1 MRILSLNAWGGRVFA
16 PLLPFLAA
24 TDADVLCLQEVVRTP
39 GAGIRW
45 LTYRGDGAELPQRAN
60 LHDEVRAVTPDHD
73 SGFFPSAR
81 GLLHAQ
87 DGVPHAEAGV
97 PHAEAGVLHDADMA
111 FSSEFGLATYTRR
124 SFPVIGQALD
134 FVHGRFSPDGWGA
147 HPRPR
152 NAHGVRLFDDAA
164 GEAIC
169 VVHLHGL
176 RDPAGKGDTP
186 HRRAQAHALVRL
198 IRRIW
203 NEGERLVVCG
213 DFNLLPGSETFA
225 ILGALGLEDLVTTRG
240 FTDTRTSFYGK
251 ENRFADYLLVTPNVE
266 VRRFEVVASPEVSD
280 HRPLLLD
287 IG

>member
-1 MRILSLNAWGGRVFA
+1 MRILSLNAWGGRVFE

-45 LTYRGDGAELPQRAN
+45 LTYRGDGAELAQRAN
-60 LHDEVRAVTPDHD
+60 LHDEIRAVTPDHD

-81 GLLHAQ
+81 GVLHAE
-87 DGVPHAEAGV
+87 GS
-97 PHAEAGVLHDADMA
+97 VLDDADVA
-111 FSSEFGLATYTRR
+111 FPSEFGLATFTRR
-124 SFPVIGQALD
+124 SLPVIGQALD
-134 FVHGRFSPDGWGA
+134 FVHGSFSPDGWGA

-152 NAHGVRLFDDAA
+152 NAHGVRLFDEAT
-164 GEAIC
+164 GEVVC

-176 RDPAGKGDTP
+176 RELTGKDDTP
-186 HRRAQAHALVRL
+186 HRREQAHALVRL

-225 ILGALGLEDLVTTRG
+225 ILGRLGLTDLVTTRG

-251 ENRFADYLLVTPNVE
+251 DNRFADYLMVTPNVD
-266 VRRFEVVASPEVSD
+266 VRRFDVVASPEVSD

>member
-1 MRILSLNAWGGRVFA
+1 MRILSLNAWGGRVFE
-16 PLLPFLAA
+16 PLLPFLSAM
-24 TDADVLCLQEVVRTP
+24 DADVLCLQEVVRTP

-60 LHDEVRAVTPDHD
+60 LHDEVRAVTPQHD

-81 GLLHAQ
+81 GVLHAQ
-87 DGVPHAEAGV
+87 S
-97 PHAEAGVLHDADMA
+97 GVLEDGDR
-111 FSSEFGLATYTRR
+111 SYPSEFGLATYTRR
-124 SFPVIGQALD
+124 SLPVIGQALD
-134 FVHGRFSPDGWGA
+134 FVHGSFSPDGWGA

-152 NAHGVRLFDDAA
+152 NAHGVRLFDDAT

-176 RDPAGKGDTP
+176 REPAGKGDTP
-186 HRRAQAHALVRL
+186 HRRAQAQALVRL

-203 NEGERLVVCG
+203 SEGERLVVCG

-225 ILGALGLEDLVTTRG
+225 ILGTLGLTDLVTTRG

-251 ENRFADYLLVTPNVE
+251 ENRFADYLLVTPNVD
-266 VRRFEVVASPEVSD
+266 VRRFDVVESPEVSD

>member
-1 MRILSLNAWGGRVFA
+1 VKILSLNAWGGRVFE

-60 LHDEVRAVTPDHD
+60 LYDEIWSTFSGHD

-81 GLLHAQ
+81 GS
-87 DGVPHAEAGV
+87 
-97 PHAEAGVLHDADMA
+97 LHDGDVAYP
-111 FSSEFGLATYTRR
+111 SEFGLATYARR
-124 SFPVIGQALD
+124 SLPVIGQALD
-134 FVHGRFSPDGWGA
+134 FVHGAFSPDGWGA

-152 NAHGVRLFDDAA
+152 NAHGIRLFDDAA
-164 GEAIC
+164 GQPIS

-186 HRRAQAHALVRL
+186 DRRNQAHALVRL
-198 IRRIW
+198 IRRVW
-203 NEGERLVVCG
+203 NPGERLVVCG
-213 DFNLLPGSETFA
+213 DFNLLPDSETFA
-225 ILGALGLEDLVTTRG
+225 ILGALGLAELVTARG

-280 HRPLLLD
+280 HRPLLLE

>member
-1 MRILSLNAWGGRVFA
+1 MRILSLNAWGGRVFE
-16 PLLPFLAA
+16 PLLPFLA
-24 TDADVLCLQEVVRTP
+24 TMEADVLCLQEVVRTP
-39 GAGIRW
+39 GAGFRW

-60 LHDEVRAVTPDHD
+60 LHDEIRATCPDHD
-73 SGFFPSAR
+73 AGFFPSAR
-81 GLLHAQ
+81 GTLY
-87 DGVPHAEAGV
+87 DGDV
-97 PHAEAGVLHDADMA
+97 A
-111 FSSEFGLATYTRR
+111 FSSQFGLATYTRR

-134 FVHGRFSPDGWGA
+134 FVHGSFSPEGWGA

-152 NAHGVRLFDDAA
+152 NAHGVRILDEATGDAV
-164 GEAIC
+164 C

-176 RDPAGKGDTP
+176 RDPAGKDDTP
-186 HRRAQAHALVRL
+186 QRRAQAHALVRL

-203 NEGERLVVCG
+203 SEGERLVVCG

-225 ILGALGLEDLVTTRG
+225 ILGGLGLTDLVTTRG
-240 FTDTRTSFYGK
+240 FTDTRTSFYTK
-251 ENRFADYLLVTPNVE
+251 DNRFADYLLVTPNVA

>member
-1 MRILSLNAWGGRVFA
+1 MRILSLNAWGGRVFE

-24 TDADVLCLQEVVRTP
+24 VDADVLCLQEVVRTP
-39 GAGIRW
+39 GAGIGW
-45 LTYRGDGAELPQRAN
+45 LSYRGDGDELPQRAN
-60 LHDEVRAVTPDHD
+60 LYDEIRATFPGHD
-73 SGFFPSAR
+73 SCFFPSAR
-81 GLLHAQ
+81 GVLH
-87 DGVPHAEAGV
+87 GHG
-97 PHAEAGVLHDADMA
+97 GVLHAPDGGLHEDDGA
-111 FSSEFGLATYTRR
+111 FSSEFGLATCTRR
-124 SFPVIGQALD
+124 SLPVIGQALD
-134 FVHGRFSPDGWGA
+134 FVHGSFSPDGWGA

-152 NAHGVRLFDDAA
+152 NAHGVRLFDEAT
-164 GEAIC
+164 GEVIC

-176 RDPAGKGDTP
+176 RELSGKGDTP

-225 ILGALGLEDLVTTRG
+225 ILGRLGLTDLVTTRG

-251 ENRFADYLLVTPNVE
+251 DSRFADYLLVTPNVD
-266 VRRFEVVASPEVSD
+266 VRRFDVVASPEVSD